1 MRKHKTIDAYLAT
14 LKDDEQRAALAKL
27 RKTIKSIVPDAEEC
41 ISYGMP
47 AFRHNGRMLVYF
59 AAAKNHC
66 ALYGALIADFREDLS
81 GYDTSKGTI
90 RFQPKK
96 PLPVSL
102 VRKLLKSRIAAG
114 AAKATRSP
122 KVKR

>member
-1 MRKHKTIDAYLAT
+1 MPSKPKTIDAYLAAV
-14 LKDDEQRAALAKL
+14 KDDEKRAALEKL
-27 RKTIKSIVPDAEEC
+27 RKAIRTIVPEAEEC

-47 AFRHNGRMLVYF
+47 ALRHNGRMLVYY

-66 ALYGALIADFREDLS
+66 AIYGALIAAHQKELA

-102 VRKLLKSRIAAG
+102 LRKLLKSRVAASAG
-114 AAKATRSP
+114 GRRK
-122 KVKR
+122 K